1 MSDLKKSCV
10 DLYPAL
16 MYTKYGSFY
25 GYINSDGNFIISPIF
40 SSATNF
46 NENKLAI
53 VCKDNY
59 CGVIN
64 INGEYVV
71 PPIYN
76 SIGPFIESRAVYVQG
91 DVMGV
96 IDENGNII
104 TKKPYTFVGN
114 YSDSLALVGSQTP
127 ANEYLYGYIDRYGNE
142 VIPPIYMEG
151 SDFKNNYALVKDRNG
166 IYKVIDKSGA
176 VFTTFPYKFVGNYNE
191 DVFTFSETL
200 GGLIGYVDIHGRI
213 LIKPKY
219 TSASP
224 VEDGYMVVS
233 TSPNYIGSY
242 GVITL
247 SDHIVYPFIY
257 DNINYVGENRFA
269 LGLSRGN
276 NNDIFMNNI
285 YALGNNNGNT
295 LTDFKFL
302 RIENFK
308 DGLASAYDI
317 QNTFFIDLRG
327 RIVRNLPIVKG
338 SGTLDIQCNLIYANI
353 DYIPYYMDKDGYII
367 YKPNNRVKLSDKYT
381 VMQLKY
387 KPNVDYLVYY
397 PQIQESPPSSVSDS
411 INSKL
416 RELSALKAISSNA
429 VLDYNLYGNFENLF
443 FKKDLYIPEIN
454 TYNYPFG
461 AAHGLTTRS
470 TPNINLKTGEFYSIS
485 DLFTCTTHWIDEL
498 NNIIENMIKTDPQY
512 SYVYEDGF
520 KGITSNQNFYVDENN
535 IYIYFPPYE
544 IAPYAAGFVTFKIP
558 FKDIDHLLCKKG
570 SFYNSFN

>member
-257 DNINYVGENRFA
+257 DNINYVGENRFS

-327 RIVRNLPIVKG
+327 RIVRNLPVVKG

>member
-40 SSATNF
+40 SSSTNF

-96 IDENGNII
+96 IDEDGNII

-327 RIVRNLPIVKG
+327 RIVRNLPVVKG

-353 DYIPYYMDKDGYII
+353 DYIPYYIDKDGYII

-387 KPNVDYLVYY
+387 KPNIDYLVYY

-429 VLDYNLYGNFENLF
+429 ILDYNLYGNFENLF

>member
-25 GYINSDGNFIISPIF
+25 GYINSDGNFLISPIF

-96 IDENGNII
+96 IDEDGNII

-327 RIVRNLPIVKG
+327 RIVRNLPVVKG

-353 DYIPYYMDKDGYII
+353 DYIPYYIDKDGYII

-387 KPNVDYLVYY
+387 KPNIDYLVYY

-429 VLDYNLYGNFENLF
+429 ILDYNLYGNFENLF

>member
-257 DNINYVGENRFA
+257 DNINYVGENRFS

-327 RIVRNLPIVKG
+327 RIVRNLPVVKG

-381 VMQLKY
+381 VIQLKY

>member
-16 MYTKYGSFY
+16 TYTKYGSFY
-25 GYINSDGNFIISPIF
+25 GYINSNGNFIISPTF
-40 SSATNF
+40 SRATNF

-53 VCKDNY
+53 VCKYDH

-76 SIGPFIESRAVYVQG
+76 SIEPFIESRAVYVQG

-96 IDENGNII
+96 IDENGKII

-114 YSDSLALVGSQTP
+114 YSDSLALVGTQTTT
-127 ANEYLYGYIDRYGNE
+127 NEYLYGYIDKAGNE
-142 VIPPIYMEG
+142 VIPPSYIEG

-166 IYKVIDKSGA
+166 VYKVIDKSGTI
-176 VFTTFPYKFVGNYNE
+176 FTTFPYKFVGNYNE

-200 GGLIGYVDIHGRI
+200 GGLIGYVDIYGRV

-224 VEDGYMVVS
+224 VKDGYMVVN
-233 TSPNYIGSY
+233 TSPNYTGSY

-257 DNINYVGENRFA
+257 DDINYIGENRFA

-276 NNDIFMNNI
+276 NKNIFMNNI
-285 YALGNNNGNT
+285 YALGNNKGAT

-317 QNTFFIDLRG
+317 QNTFFIDPRG
-327 RIVRNLPIVKG
+327 RIVRTLPVVKG
-338 SGTLDIQCNLIYANI
+338 SGTLDIECNLIYANI
-353 DYIPYYMDKDGYII
+353 DYIPYYMDKAGQII
-367 YKPNNRVKLSDKYT
+367 YKPNNRIKLSDKYT

-397 PQIQESPPSSVSDS
+397 PQIQESPHSSVSDS

-416 RELSALKAISSNA
+416 RELSALKSISSDA
-429 VLDYNLYGNFENLF
+429 VLDYNLYGNFETLF
-443 FKKDLYIPEIN
+443 FKKDLYIPEII
-454 TYNYPFG
+454 TYNYPYG
-461 AAHGLTTRS
+461 AAHGLAVRS

-485 DLFTCTTHWIDEL
+485 DLFTCTTHWINEL
-498 NNIIENMIKTDPQY
+498 NSIIKNMIKTDPQY
-512 SYVYEDGF
+512 SYVYEEGF
-520 KGITSNQNFYVDENN
+520 KGITSSQDFYVDENN

-558 FKDIDHLLCKKG
+558 FKDIDHLFCKKG

>member
-96 IDENGNII
+96 IDEDGNII

-327 RIVRNLPIVKG
+327 RIVRNLPVVKG

-353 DYIPYYMDKDGYII
+353 DYIPYYIDKDGYII

-387 KPNVDYLVYY
+387 KPNIDYLVYY

-429 VLDYNLYGNFENLF
+429 ILDYNLYGNFENLF

>member
-327 RIVRNLPIVKG
+327 RIVRNLPVVKG

>member
-25 GYINSDGNFIISPIF
+25 GYINSDGNFIILPIF

-327 RIVRNLPIVKG
+327 RIVRNLPVVKG

>member
-16 MYTKYGSFY
+16 TNTKHGSFY
-25 GYINSDGNFIISPIF
+25 GYINSDGKFIISPTF

-53 VCKDNY
+53 VCKYDH

-64 INGEYVV
+64 TNGEYVV
-71 PPIYN
+71 QPVYD
-76 SIGPFIESRAVYVQG
+76 SIEPFVESRAVYVQG

-96 IDENGNII
+96 IDEFGNII
-104 TKKPYTFVGN
+104 TKKPYTFVDS
-114 YSDSLALVGSQTP
+114 YSDSLALVSTKTP
-127 ANEYLYGYIDRYGNE
+127 TGEYLYGYIDRDGNE
-142 VIPPIYMEG
+142 VIPSNYVEG

-166 IYKVIDKSGA
+166 TYKVIDKRGV
-176 VFTTFPYKFVGNYNE
+176 VFTTFPYKFIDNYNE
-191 DVFTFSETL
+191 NVFTFSETL
-200 GGLIGYVDIHGRI
+200 GGLIGYVDIYGRV

-224 VEDGYMVVS
+224 VKDGYMVVS
-233 TSPNYIGSY
+233 ASPNSLGNY

-257 DNINYVGENRFA
+257 DDIRYVGENRFA

-276 NNDIFMNNI
+276 NNNIFMNNI
-285 YALGNNNGNT
+285 YSLGNNKGTT

-302 RIENFK
+302 HIENFK

-317 QNTFFIDLRG
+317 QNSFFIELNG
-327 RIVRNLPIVKG
+327 RISRNLPIVKG
-338 SGTLDIQCNLIYANI
+338 SGTLDFQCNIIYANI
-353 DYIPYYMDKDGYII
+353 DNIPYYISKQGDII
-367 YKPNNRVKLSDKYT
+367 YKPNNRVNLNDKYT
-381 VMQLKY
+381 VIQLKY

-397 PQIQESPPSSVSDS
+397 PQIQGATPSSVSEN
-411 INSKL
+411 INLKL
-416 RELSALKAISSNA
+416 RELSALKAVSNNA
-429 VLDYNLYGNFENLF
+429 VLDYNLYGNFETLF

-485 DLFTCTTHWIDEL
+485 DLFSCTTNWVNEL
-498 NNIIENMIKTDPQY
+498 NSIIRNMIKTDPQY

-535 IYIYFPPYE
+535 LYIYFPPYD
-544 IAPYAAGFVTFKIP
+544 IAPYVAGFVTFKIP